1 MALAQIMRYNPQGD
15 SISNFRDV
23 ETDDLK
29 VKGILTFN
37 KTNPDIKLTIQD
49 NNLSLL
55 NSNID
60 LSNVKII
67 TEQQTKL
74 NTQEQ
79 EINLLKNKV
88 EMLELYISKLQ
99 TFMSNFKDVIYMEKS
114 SGIEFDYS
122 GLI

>member
-1 MALAQIMRYNPQGD
+1 MSLAQLINYRPNQD
-15 SISNFRDV
+15 SVTNLKDV
-23 ETDDLK
+23 NTDDLT
-29 VKGILTFN
+29 VKGTLTFN
-37 KTNPDIKLTIQD
+37 KTEPDIKLTIQD

-99 TFMSNFKDVIYMEKS
+99 TFMSNFKDIIYMEKS